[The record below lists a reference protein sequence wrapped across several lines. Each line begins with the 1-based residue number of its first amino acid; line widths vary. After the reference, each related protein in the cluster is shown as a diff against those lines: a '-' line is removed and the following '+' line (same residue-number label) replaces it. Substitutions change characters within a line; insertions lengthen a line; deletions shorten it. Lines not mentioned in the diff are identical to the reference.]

1 MVSHR
6 FSIPGVVRKSACG
19 LAILLV
25 AALGGC
31 ASGGNSVPPDDSPA
45 VRVDSVAASALL
57 TAAERAEGWRL
68 LFDGQTTA
76 GWRGYKR
83 QSVPDG
89 WQVIAGELTRVSGG
103 GDIITIDQFGD
114 FELAL
119 EWKVGPAGNSGVFY
133 RIAESGDQTY
143 HTGIEMQVLD
153 DAGHADGQA
162 RLTSAGSLYGLYPV
176 PAGVVKP
183 SGQWNSARILAR
195 GNHVEHWLNG
205 QQVVEA
211 ELWSPDWNTR
221 LAASKFTE
229 WPGFARETRG
239 HIGLQD
245 HGDRVAYRN
254 IKIRELR

>member
-1 MVSHR
+1 MT
-6 FSIPGVVRKSACG
+6 
-19 LAILLV
+19 
-25 AALGGC
+25 
-31 ASGGNSVPPDDSPA
+31 PDDSQPA
-45 VRVDSVAASALL
+45 GAAPAAADELL
-57 TAAERAEGWRL
+57 TAAERAAGWRL
-68 LFDGQTTA
+68 LFDGRTTA

-83 QSVPDG
+83 PDVPAG
-89 WQVIAGELTRVSGG
+89 WQVLDGELIRVSGG
-103 GDIITIDQFGD
+103 GDIITTEMYGD

-119 EWKVGPAGNSGVFY
+119 EWMVGPAGNSGVFY
-133 RIAESGDQTY
+133 RVTEEGEESY

-153 DAGHADGQA
+153 DAAHVDGQS

-183 SGQWNSARILAR
+183 AGQWNSARVVAR

-205 QQVVEA
+205 QQVVQA

-221 LAASKFTE
+221 LASSKFTQ
-229 WPGFARETRG
+229 WPGFARATRG

-254 IKIRELR
+254 ITIRPLQ